1 VEFRDDDQDRQ
12 ALAAAHGFVRNVHA
26 SQVHLQ
32 RQLDALPP
40 LPAVPDGFAIRT
52 LADAA
57 AWRRTNPM
65 IIAHTLINSVA
76 FIGFALFAGARV
88 VATVRGPGGW
98 LDYPW

>member
-1 VEFRDDDQDRQ
+1 
-12 ALAAAHGFVRNVHA
+12 
-26 SQVHLQ
+26 
-32 RQLDALPP
+32 
-40 LPAVPDGFAIRT
+40 
-52 LADAA
+52 
-57 AWRRTNPM
+57 M